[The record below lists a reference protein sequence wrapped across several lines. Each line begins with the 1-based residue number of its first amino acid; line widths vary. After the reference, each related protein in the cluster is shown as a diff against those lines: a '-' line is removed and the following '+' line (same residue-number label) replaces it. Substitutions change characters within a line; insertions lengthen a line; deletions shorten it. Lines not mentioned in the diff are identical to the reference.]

1 MRGNVAVHDVLVQ
14 VVSNDGKFSPEHNR
28 SANTAVSTAAI
39 ALTCV
44 TLCRNK
50 DRNEEVM
57 RNREQRL
64 AERKTDT
71 EIGSPFLLSWFGKKT
86 TDVEDVS
93 CLP

>member
-1 MRGNVAVHDVLVQ
+1 MDSLCTLTLTLTLLQ
-14 VVSNDGKFSPEHNR
+14 VI
-28 SANTAVSTAAI
+28 AVSTAAV

-44 TLCRNK
+44 ILCRNK

-64 AERKTDT
+64 AERKADT
-71 EIGSPFLLSWFGKKT
+71 EIGSPFLLSWFGEKT

>member
-1 MRGNVAVHDVLVQ
+1 
-14 VVSNDGKFSPEHNR
+14 
-28 SANTAVSTAAI
+28 
-39 ALTCV
+39 
-44 TLCRNK
+44 
-50 DRNEEVM
+50 M

>member
-1 MRGNVAVHDVLVQ
+1 MDSLCTLTLTLLQ
-14 VVSNDGKFSPEHNR
+14 V
-28 SANTAVSTAAI
+28 TAVSTAAV

-64 AERKTDT
+64 AAAERKADT
-71 EIGSPFLLSWFGKKT
+71 EIGSPFLLSWFGEKT